1 MIQTE
6 ISRAIASPRQAL
18 LEHELYRRLQS
29 VEQMRA
35 FMEFHVFA
43 VWDFMSLLK
52 VLQQN
57 LTCVRT
63 PWLPAGDAR
72 IRRLVNEIVLG
83 EESDVTPDG
92 QAVSHSELY
101 LKAMDQAGANTR
113 PILRFVELLS
123 AGSTLEQALESV
135 SPPDPVKAFVRHTFS
150 VIDGGKPHEIAAAFT
165 YGREDLIPDMFGALV
180 SQLQRDFPGRFETFR
195 YYLDRHIEL
204 DGDEHGEMGRQMV
217 ALLCGG
223 NVQKE
228 REAAVAA
235 RAALQ
240 VRLNLWDGI
249 AANFNQHAAVP

>member
-1 MIQTE
+1 M
-6 ISRAIASPRQAL
+6 
-18 LEHELYRRLQS
+18 
-29 VEQMRA
+29 
-35 FMEFHVFA
+35 
-43 VWDFMSLLK
+43 
-52 VLQQN
+52 
-57 LTCVRT
+57 
-63 PWLPAGDAR
+63 
-72 IRRLVNEIVLG
+72 
-83 EESDVTPDG
+83 
-92 QAVSHSELY
+92 
-101 LKAMDQAGANTR
+101 
-113 PILRFVELLS
+113 
-123 AGSTLEQALESV
+123 
-135 SPPDPVKAFVRHTFS
+135 
-150 VIDGGKPHEIAAAFT
+150 IDGGKPHEIAAAFT